1 MEASSHLETANLK
14 TVNPK
19 TVGLTTADIKREL
32 KQLIVEECDMDISP
46 SDIEDGELL
55 IGDAARLGLD
65 SLDALAISL
74 EVKSRYGK
82 HIDSGNETR
91 LALKSV
97 NDLAAFIL
105 A

>member
-1 MEASSHLETANLK
+1 MEAPEKLK
-14 TVNPK
+14 
-19 TVGLTTADIKREL
+19 LEL
-32 KQLIVEECDMDISP
+32 KELIVEECDMDIDASE
-46 SDIEDGELL
+46 IEDDELL

-74 EVKSRYGK
+74 EVKNKYGK

-97 NDLAAFIL
+97 DSLAAFIL